1 MGLMPSIYDLKNVC
15 VCVCAILCLQV
26 PWRAEGIG
34 APGARAIGDV
44 ELSNTDSGTEDDPL

>member
-1 MGLMPSIYDLKNVC
+1 MGLMPSFYDLKNVC
-15 VCVCAILCLQV
+15 VCVCAILCFQV